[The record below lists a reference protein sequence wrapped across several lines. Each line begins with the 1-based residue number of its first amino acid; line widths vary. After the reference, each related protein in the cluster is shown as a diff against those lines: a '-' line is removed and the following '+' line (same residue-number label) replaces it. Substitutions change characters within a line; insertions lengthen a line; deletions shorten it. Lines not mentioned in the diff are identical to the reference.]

1 MKTLSELVDYVSHAG
16 EKRMVKP
23 FGKLA
28 LAAILAGMF
37 IAFGSVGNILVSADL
52 YKLNAGVAKF
62 IGASVFP
69 VGLISIVLLHLELFT
84 SNCMMTVGLVEKK
97 YSIFNM
103 LRVLVIVW
111 IFNLIGSILVA
122 YITFKT
128 GTLGPSGQEL
138 LEAVAHHKIEAS
150 GYDIFLKGILCN
162 VLLSGASLLGYMAK
176 DGISKIFGIW
186 FPIMLFIVLGYDHV
200 VANMLYLP
208 LSLMMGH
215 EHTTIAGIIHNFTF
229 ATIGNFVGGGI
240 VIALSLWYMNKK
252 D

>member
-1 MKTLSELVDYVSHAG
+1 
-16 EKRMVKP
+16 MVKP

-162 VLLSGASLLGYMAK
+162 VLVSGASLLGYMAK
-176 DGISKIFGIW
+176 DGISKIFGI
-186 FPIMLFIVLGYDHV
+186 
-200 VANMLYLP
+200 
-208 LSLMMGH
+208 
-215 EHTTIAGIIHNFTF
+215 
-229 ATIGNFVGGGI
+229 
-240 VIALSLWYMNKK
+240 
-252 D
+252 

>member
-1 MKTLSELVDYVSHAG
+1 
-16 EKRMVKP
+16 
-23 FGKLA
+23 
-28 LAAILAGMF
+28 
-37 IAFGSVGNILVSADL
+37 
-52 YKLNAGVAKF
+52 
-62 IGASVFP
+62 
-69 VGLISIVLLHLELFT
+69 
-84 SNCMMTVGLVEKK
+84 
-97 YSIFNM
+97 M

-128 GTLGPSGQEL
+128 GTLGQSGQEL

-162 VLLSGASLLGYMAK
+162 VLVSGASLLGYMAK

-215 EHTTIAGIIHNFTF
+215 EHTTIVGIIHNFTF

-240 VIALSLWYMNKK
+240 VIALSMWYINKK